1 MLNNA
6 SVRTGKLF
14 VLSGPS
20 GSGKTTLIRESL
32 APGDVPLRP
41 AISATTRPPRHNE
54 IDGKHYHF
62 WTSER
67 FLDAIHADKFL
78 EHAKVYGHHYGT
90 LLDEVEPYLSQ
101 GINVLLE
108 IDVQGGLQ
116 IRQKMQD
123 CVLVFLRAS
132 TPREYERRL
141 RARNTDNQESL
152 EKRLESALK
161 EIEIGSTQYDH
172 QIINDD
178 LTQAVKDFRQLIS
191 RLSLQD
197 TIAPQPYD
205 KPLTMKEKQ

>member
-1 MLNNA
+1 MSSNSQKPGRLI
-6 SVRTGKLF
+6 

-32 APGDVPLRP
+32 ASGDLPLRL
-41 AISATTRPPRHNE
+41 AISATTRQPRPRE
-54 IDGKHYHF
+54 VDGVHYHF

-90 LLDEVEPYLSQ
+90 LRDEVDPYLKQ

-116 IRQKMQD
+116 VKQQMPECIT
-123 CVLVFLRAS
+123 VFLRAS
-132 TPREYERRL
+132 TPAEYERRL
-141 RARNTDNQESL
+141 RLRATDSQASL
-152 EKRLESALK
+152 EKRLESALQ
-161 EIEIGSTQYDH
+161 EIDIGTRLYQY

-178 LTQAVKDFRQLIS
+178 LNQAVNDFRTLITH
-191 RLSLQD
+191 LP
-197 TIAPQPYD
+197 A
-205 KPLTMKEKQ
+205 